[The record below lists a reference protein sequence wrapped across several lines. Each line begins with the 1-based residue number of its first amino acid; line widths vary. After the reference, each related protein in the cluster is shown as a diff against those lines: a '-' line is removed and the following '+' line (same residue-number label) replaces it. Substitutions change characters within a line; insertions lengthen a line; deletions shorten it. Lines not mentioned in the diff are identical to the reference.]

1 MIPTALLALLV
12 VGVTAAFAYLVVGFA
27 AKPGPGAGDAVAV
40 DLGPRPT
47 LTSVAAALKQ
57 AGLVQDENLFA
68 IYAWAM
74 GAESRLRAGRIMFR
88 DDMTSRALLQRA
100 ADGYGQTVVRV
111 TLPEGWNRFD
121 MAERLAE
128 WDVVE
133 RDAFLAACED
143 PALLSELGLQ
153 APSAEGFLFPDT
165 YEFLDRSNASSVVR
179 KLVTTAFFRFRPV
192 LEAGADSMALSELG
206 LGRAGAVTL
215 ASIVEKEA
223 ALARE
228 RPVIAGVFLNRLRD
242 PDFSP
247 RRLQADPTVAYGCL
261 VQAALESCQNFDGR
275 RVTRRMTSDVANR
288 YNTYR
293 HDGLPPGPIC
303 NPGVSSL
310 RAVLAPARHEFFYFV
325 AQGDG
330 SHAFSADLTKHNEA
344 VQRYRTGTP

>member
-27 AKPGPGAGDAVAV
+27 AQPGPGSGDVVGV
-40 DLGPRPT
+40 DLGPEPT
-47 LTSVAAALKQ
+47 LSSVAGALER
-57 AGLVQDENLFA
+57 AGLVQDQRLFVL
-68 IYAWAM
+68 YAWAM
-74 GAESRLRAGRIMFR
+74 GAESSLRHGRILFR
-88 DDMTSRALLQRA
+88 DDMTSRALLQRV
-100 ADGYGQTVVRV
+100 ADGFGQTVVRV

-121 MAERLAE
+121 MADRLAE
-128 WDVVE
+128 WGVVE

-143 PALLSELGLQ
+143 PALLSELDVR
-153 APSAEGFLFPDT
+153 APSAEGYLFPDT
-165 YEFLDRSNASSVVR
+165 YEFLDHSTATSVVR
-179 KLVTTAFFRFRPV
+179 KLVTTALSRFQPLV
-192 LEAGADSMALSELG
+192 AAAPESVALGELG

-247 RRLQADPTVAYGCL
+247 RRLQADPTVAYGCFM
-261 VQAALESCQNFDGR
+261 QPDLESCQRFDGR
-275 RVTRRMTSDVANR
+275 RVTRRMTGDAGNR

-293 HDGLPPGPIC
+293 HEGLPPGPIC
-303 NPGVSSL
+303 NPGLSSL
-310 RAVLAPARHEFFYFV
+310 RAVLSPAQHDFLYFV

-330 SHAFSADLTKHNEA
+330 SHAFSADLAAHNQA
-344 VQRYRTGTP
+344 VQRYRSGAQ